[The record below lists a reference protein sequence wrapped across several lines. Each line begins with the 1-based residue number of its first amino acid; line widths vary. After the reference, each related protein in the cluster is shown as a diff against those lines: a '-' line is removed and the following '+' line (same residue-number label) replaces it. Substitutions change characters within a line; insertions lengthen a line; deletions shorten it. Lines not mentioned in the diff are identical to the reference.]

1 MVTGLKHPIIL
12 PKESHVTELV
22 IRHCHL
28 RVNHQG
34 RGMTSNEIRSNGFW
48 IVGLSSA
55 VYSFISRCVT
65 CRRLRGGNQV
75 QKMADLPE
83 DRLEPSPP
91 FTYSGVDYF
100 GPWLIKE
107 GRKELKRYGVVFT
120 CLCCRAVHLESA
132 NSLTTDSF
140 INALRRFLAVRG
152 PVRVLRSDRGTN
164 CVGAERELANAL
176 SVMDI
181 SQVHMFLQ
189 KEGCDFIEF
198 KMNVPNASNMGGV
211 WERMIRS
218 VRSILSSLL
227 YHHGAQ
233 LDDESLRTFMC
244 ETAAIIN
251 SRPLSPQNL
260 NDPLSSEPLTPNH
273 LLTMKSKILLP
284 PPGKFLKTDLY
295 SRKRW
300 RRIQYLANEFWCR
313 WRKEYLQNLQ
323 VRNKWVV
330 PKRNCCVGDVVLI
343 IDDNQPRCQWRM
355 GRIVELYP
363 DSDGLVRKVRLYVGT
378 SELNSEGKRDTLS
391 YLDRP
396 VNKLIVLC
404 ENV

>member
-1 MVTGLKHPIIL
+1 MSIVQNCSPCIGEKMVCRQMDRAIGYGTM
-12 PKESHVTELV
+12 ETCVQVLV
-22 IRHCHL
+22 
-28 RVNHQG
+28 
-34 RGMTSNEIRSNGFW
+34 RGPD
-48 IVGLSSA
+48 
-55 VYSFISRCVT
+55 
-65 CRRLRGGNQV
+65 Q
-75 QKMADLPE
+75 
-83 DRLEPSPP
+83 
-91 FTYSGVDYF
+91 SGVDYF

-120 CLCCRAVHLESA
+120 CFCCRAVHLETA

-152 PVRVLRSDRGTN
+152 PVRVLRSDSGTN
-164 CVGAERELANAL
+164 FVGAERELANAL
-176 SVMDI
+176 SEMDI
-181 SQVHMFLQ
+181 SQVHRFLQ
-189 KEGCDFIEF
+189 KESCDFIEF

-211 WERMIRS
+211 WEGQLRS

-233 LDDESLRTFMC
+233 HDDESLRTFMC

-260 NDPLSSEPLTPNH
+260 NDPLSSEPLTSNH
-273 LLTMKSKILLP
+273 LLTMKLKLLLP
-284 PPGKFLKTDLY
+284 PP
-295 SRKRW
+295 
-300 RRIQYLANEFWCR
+300 
-313 WRKEYLQNLQ
+313 
-323 VRNKWVV
+323 
-330 PKRNCCVGDVVLI
+330 
-343 IDDNQPRCQWRM
+343 DDNQPRCQWRM

-378 SELNSEGKRDTLS
+378 SELSSEGKRDKLS